1 MSNMYEINMA
11 LIIVGLILIIYAIYT
26 MDIIYTYAGS
36 TMLTLGCV
44 LLLTSDSKEDVREY
58 DRDTKPSIQATQAT
72 QATPPGENLTISA
85 FMSQ

>member
-1 MSNMYEINMA
+1 MYDMYEINMA

-44 LLLTSDSKEDVREY
+44 LLLTSDSKEVVREY
-58 DRDTKPSIQATQAT
+58 EKTSTPANTRVLPS
-72 QATPPGENLTISA
+72 TPSGEPMTISQ
-85 FMSQ
+85 FMS